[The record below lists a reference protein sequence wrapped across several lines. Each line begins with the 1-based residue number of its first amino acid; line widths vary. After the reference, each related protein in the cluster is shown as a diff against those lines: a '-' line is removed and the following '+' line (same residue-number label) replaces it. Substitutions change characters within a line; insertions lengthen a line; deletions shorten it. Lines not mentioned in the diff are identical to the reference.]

1 MTAPDWTDPLGPC
14 PFPSGTP
21 PRVPWAPSGMSPD
34 RLEFWGAVAASRC
47 WCMPCPSCGE
57 DWCALLPDGSP
68 DGYRLAAEIGCSA
81 SCEPPAMAWWHA
93 WRNGDPGLVFLDR
106 INAANPTPAIG

>member
-1 MTAPDWTDPLGPC
+1 
-14 PFPSGTP
+14 
-21 PRVPWAPSGMSPD
+21 MSPD
-34 RLEFWGAVAASRC
+34 RLEFWGAVAASWC

-93 WRNGDPGLVFLDR
+93 WRNGDLPARAPPDERAGRYATGAIQRTLAEPPAKWVRMPSSPGGR
-106 INAANPTPAIG
+106 P